1 MARSGATLISISNL
15 RRVRHV
21 AGENRN
27 ADHSGQSVHKER
39 IDLQRHFMPA
49 PSVVDTVEPQITIT
63 QIGADLSIVG
73 QQSGRPL
80 LLPHGRFDL
89 ASILKKCTKF
99 WCAATATR
107 IDGQGALIG
116 RLSFRRPIQSP

>member
-1 MARSGATLISISNL
+1 MTRSGVTLISISNL

-27 ADHSGQSVHKER
+27 ADHSGQSVQKER

-49 PSVVDTVEPQITIT
+49 PSVVDTIEPQITIT

-80 LLPHGRFDL
+80 IPPHGRFDL

-99 WCAATATR
+99 
-107 IDGQGALIG
+107 
-116 RLSFRRPIQSP
+116 